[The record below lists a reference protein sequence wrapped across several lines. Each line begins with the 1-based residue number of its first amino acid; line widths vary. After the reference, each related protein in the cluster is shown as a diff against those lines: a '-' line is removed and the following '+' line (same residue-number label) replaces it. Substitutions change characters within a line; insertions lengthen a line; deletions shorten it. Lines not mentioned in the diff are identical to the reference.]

1 MTNKPILDK
10 ERASQPKK
18 PVAQKEPLLAV
29 RIGQFEKLVHAKDY
43 DGAHDILIKIL
54 TKLEGTSE
62 SFGSNLVEVTTLMEQ
77 QATIFCAAVTH
88 LLSDREFVVN
98 DGKFFGLTALKRPLT
113 QSFEISGY
121 RGTSHLIQ
129 LMGTPDGK
137 GGTTLTRQE
146 ILKLFIGLSINALS
160 PNLVDM
166 LLRQIPNIA
175 WPLCVGFLSEQIVY
189 SPLAKA
195 ARAKILAASDHLK
208 KASPNFA
215 TVRNLGP
222 AYMGCSYDESVHKHD
237 IKHAMNAVVRRWLVE
252 QGVEDTKLPDE
263 RRAVKKRPTLLIMAE
278 LYDSKHAM
286 HRCYGPSIASLKP
299 YFKIILMTPTG
310 SVDQKLTGMF
320 DKIDSMK
327 FEAANPKPFID
338 KAKSYRPDMVYF
350 PSIGMRLMSIVAS
363 NVRIAPIQMFT
374 PGHPATTRSDCI
386 DYWVL
391 VDGYVGSETL
401 FSETVLAWKSQ
412 PYFSMRGDA
421 KTVKPNIKPAAD
433 VIRVAVPAWSRK
445 VAPGFIEACKRIAKA
460 SEKKLEF
467 VFFPNGAGALYQSF
481 SRRME
486 AELNAIVLPRS
497 NYNHYIQNLNNCD
510 LYLSTFP
517 FGSTNGLVDGLRQGL
532 PVVNLVGDECHGKI
546 DSDILRAE
554 IQPDWLSASSVD
566 AYVDAAVRLINDDAL
581 RIQVSKQVLSSN
593 VDQYLLLQDE
603 SPVPDF
609 VNTFRLAYEKHEEIQ
624 RSGKKVWHVDPDVR
638 VKVK

>member
-1 MTNKPILDK
+1 MTVKETVDK
-10 ERASQPKK
+10 KSVEQPKK
-18 PVAQKEPLLAV
+18 PTAQKEPLLAV
-29 RIGQFEKLVHAKDY
+29 RISQFDKLVQAKDY
-43 DGAHDILIKIL
+43 NAAHEVLIKIL
-54 TKLEGTSE
+54 TKLENSSE
-62 SFGSNLVEVTTLMEQ
+62 SFGASLVEVNLLMEQ
-77 QATIFCAAVTH
+77 QATIFCAAVTR
-88 LLSDREFVVN
+88 LLADKEFLIN

-121 RGTSHLIQ
+121 RGTGHLIQ

-175 WPLCVGFLSEQIVY
+175 WPLCIGFLSEQIVY
-189 SPLAKA
+189 SPQAKA

-208 KASPNFA
+208 KATPNYSM
-215 TVRNLGP
+215 VRNIGP

-237 IKHAMNAVVRRWLVE
+237 IKHAMNSIVRRWLVD
-252 QGVEDTKLPDE
+252 QGVEDAKLPTE

-310 SVDQKLTGMF
+310 TVDEKLTGMF
-320 DKIDSMK
+320 DKVDSTK
-327 FEAANPKPFID
+327 FEATNPKPYLD

-363 NVRIAPIQMFT
+363 NVRMAPIQMYT
-374 PGHPATTRSDCI
+374 PGHPATTQSDCI

-391 VDGYVGSETL
+391 VDGYVGKETL

-412 PYFSMRGDA
+412 PYFSMRDDA
-421 KTVKPNIKPAAD
+421 ETLKPNIKPAAD

-467 VFFPNGAGALYQSF
+467 VFFPNGAGALHQSF
-481 SRRME
+481 SRRMD
-486 AELNAIVLPRS
+486 AELGAVVLPRS
-497 NYNHYIQNLNNCD
+497 NYNIYIRNLNDCD

-546 DSDILRAE
+546 DSDILRPE
-554 IQPDWLSASSVD
+554 IQPEWLSANSVD
-566 AYVDAAVRLINDDAL
+566 AYIDAAVRLINNDAL
-581 RIQVSKQVLSSN
+581 RIQVSEQILSSN

-603 SPVPDF
+603 SPVQDF
-609 VNTFRLAYEKHEEIQ
+609 VDTFRSAYEKHDEIQ
-624 RSGKKVWHVDPDVR
+624 RSGKKVWYVNPDV
-638 VKVK
+638 